1 MFKTIGQ
8 IDVTPTAAPSRDA
21 QIETAR
27 KVFKAL
33 HGQYGN
39 LFLSRYATGAL
50 ENGEDTG
57 VAGAMGLWG
66 HSLRRYDES
75 TIKAALTQCMTDH
88 VQYPPNLPEFLRI
101 CEARRPRE
109 AYKPPVLALPVAPA
123 LLAQRTAAARE
134 RVAAQAE
141 FMRNRNR
148 AGLAPL
154 KQAIADAVATAGGD
168 EVATLLRMDRIFAKG
183 AVAHV

>member
-8 IDVTPTAAPSRDA
+8 LDARPTAAPKREA

-39 LFLSRYATGAL
+39 LFLSRFATGAL

-66 HSLRRYDES
+66 HSLRRYDDD
-75 TIKAALTQCMTDH
+75 TIKAALAQCMVDH
-88 VQYPPNLPEFLRI
+88 KEFPPNLPQFLQI

-109 AYKPPVLALPVAPA
+109 AFRPPVLALPVDPA
-123 LLAQRTAAARE
+123 LAAKRAAEAKTKLAELRASMDAR
-134 RVAAQAE
+134 
-141 FMRNRNR
+141 NS
-148 AGLAPL
+148 AGLTPL
-154 KQAIADAVATAGGD
+154 KQAIANAVATAGGN
-168 EVATLLRMDRIFAKG
+168 EATELVRLDRLLSQG
-183 AVAHV
+183 VAHV

>member
-1 MFKTIGQ
+1 MFKQIGQ
-8 IDVTPTAAPSRDA
+8 LDAAPTVAPKREA

-27 KVFKAL
+27 RVFKAL

-39 LFLSRYATGAL
+39 LFLSRFATGAL

-66 HSLRRYDES
+66 HSLRRYDED
-75 TIKAALTQCMTDH
+75 TVKAALVQCMTDH
-88 VQYPPNLPEFLRI
+88 KDFPPNLPQFLQI

-109 AYKPPVLALPVAPA
+109 AYKTPVLALPVDPA

-141 FMRNRNR
+141 SLRNRNR

-168 EVATLLRMDRIFAKG
+168 EVAALLRLDRMFAVG
-183 AVAHV
+183 AAA